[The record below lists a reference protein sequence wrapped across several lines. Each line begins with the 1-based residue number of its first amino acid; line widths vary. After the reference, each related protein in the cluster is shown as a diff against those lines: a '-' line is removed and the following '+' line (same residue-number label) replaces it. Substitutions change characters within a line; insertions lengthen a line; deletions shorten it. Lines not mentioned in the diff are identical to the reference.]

1 MYPPDTFSSFT
12 DAELVG
18 LMQSGHENAFAA
30 IYDRYWEQLYVSAGK
45 RLGNIMATQDIVQ
58 DIMESI
64 WIKRHTLTTQNGSL
78 APYLFTLLKYRVI
91 DTLANTRKQEVCYHA
106 FGQLLALQE
115 QRILEGLISKELQA
129 HIDLEISTM
138 AANMQKVI
146 RLSREE
152 GNSVAE
158 IALLLSLSE
167 QTVRNLL
174 SQAVKRLKVCV
185 DRFYSDQPSQ
195 ASSAFIAATIVF
207 LGL

>member
-1 MYPPDTFSSFT
+1 MHPPDTFSSFT

-18 LMQSGHENAFAA
+18 LMQSGHESAFAA

-45 RLGNIMATQDIVQ
+45 RLGNIMVTQDIVQ

-64 WIKRHTLTTQNGSL
+64 WIKRHALTTQNGSL

-129 HIDLEISTM
+129 HIDLEISAM

-185 DRFYSDQPSQ
+185 ERFYSDQPSQ
-195 ASSAFIAATIVF
+195 APSAFIAATIVF